1 MLSILA
7 CLFAGFYPVKNYEY
21 STIFGLLVPLGI
33 GGAVMLGS
41 FFLFRKGKILPRIG
55 IFFGI
60 VSRCGSCILFL
71 YELGNAVC

>member
-33 GGAVMLGS
+33 GVAVMLGS
-41 FFLFRKGKILPRIG
+41 FSYFEKGKYCLES
-55 IFFGI
+55 
-60 VSRCGSCILFL
+60 VSFWDC
-71 YELGNAVC
+71 